1 MNGQKTNSPN
11 ADLEGWQIRPN
22 VSQQA
27 LYNLLEC
34 VMEIAQ
40 AVKGL
45 ASTWQPGATSASKV
59 SSPLMV
65 STARRISTSI
75 RKILLDGNGSLLK
88 LCVVEPNIHPLRSPH
103 PRGPMN
109 FVRRFEEQR
118 YTLGWADGVSRNV
131 TVPAFDHTTTVHPLY
146 GVQHMAGVKFG
157 LYNPYDHDAEPIRF
171 QKWMNTRIIEIDGHQ
186 FKAEQLLRDMSNK
199 EGAHIEDNLAM
210 LVPDDLNI
218 DKDKNTLHRLA
229 NGVRFGSMT
238 YLQIFSFYTGL
249 YMTNRTRAMLGQL
262 PFPEGNQ
269 AVEYICEAIADS
281 PRSIVT
287 DNADIQLTSY
297 PLAVL
302 GRDRH
307 LRGDYSSGI
316 ASTFRIPE

>member
-1 MNGQKTNSPN
+1 MIHNTPD
-11 ADLEGWQIRPN
+11 AELTGWQIRPN

-45 ASTWQPGATSASKV
+45 VGTWQQGTTTTSKI

-88 LCVVEPNIHPLRSPH
+88 QCVVEPNIHPLRSPD
-103 PRGPMN
+103 PRDPIN
-109 FVRRFEEQR
+109 FVRHSEEQR
-118 YTLGWADGVSRNV
+118 FTLGWADGMSNNI

-146 GVQHMAGVKFG
+146 GVRHMTGTKFG
-157 LYNPYDHDAEPIRF
+157 LYNPYDHDAEPIKF
-171 QKWMNTRIIEIDGHQ
+171 QKWMGTRIIEIDDHQ
-186 FKAEQLLRDMSNK
+186 FKAEQLLRDMANK
-199 EGAHIEDNLAM
+199 EGAHIEDNPAM

-218 DKDKNTLHRLA
+218 DRDKNTLHRLA

-238 YLQIFSFYTGL
+238 YLQIFSLYTGL
-249 YMTNRTRAMLGQL
+249 YMTNRIRAMLGQL

-281 PRSIVT
+281 PRSITT
-287 DNADIQLTSY
+287 DDADIQLTSN
-297 PLAVL
+297 PLAL
-302 GRDRH
+302 IGRDGQ
-307 LRGDYSSGI
+307 LQGDYTSGI
-316 ASTFRIPE
+316 RSTFRVPE